1 MHVWIKDIAIVLVA
15 AADLSVVV
23 VLVAIAATLADH
35 RHQTSLTV
43 VLRQKRRFVTHCKT
57 QDQPYVS
64 SAVGLITRRS
74 TMLAKKIIT
83 GLVLLAIATTGA
95 LANAPGGAYIQ
106 CDGSSSSPVR
116 CTPDS
121 W

>member
-43 VLRQKRRFVTHCKT
+43 VLRQKRRFVTLVT
-57 QDQPYVS
+57 LQN
-64 SAVGLITRRS
+64 AGS
-74 TMLAKKIIT
+74 TLRIR
-83 GLVLLAIATTGA
+83 
-95 LANAPGGAYIQ
+95 P
-106 CDGSSSSPVR
+106 R
-116 CTPDS
+116 
-121 W
+121 

>member
-64 SAVGLITRRS
+64 VRGRVDYTEIHDVGQKDHHGFGAACNRNDWCFSQCTWRRLHP
-74 TMLAKKIIT
+74 M
-83 GLVLLAIATTGA
+83 
-95 LANAPGGAYIQ
+95 
-106 CDGSSSSPVR
+106 
-116 CTPDS
+116 
-121 W
+121 